1 MLHDDQQKYE
11 KKYIENIEKSSFML
25 VMKTSLRKNK
35 QFSMY
40 LIGEEKKQTKRSKV
54 LEHG

>member
-35 QFSMY
+35 QFSMF